1 MQNADTDYLTVP
13 TGDRMK
19 VNEDGSGDYSKE
31 NTMIMSMAENSI
43 KKSYISED
51 IIRVGEMEVGF
62 EADGYKSSVHNRV
75 KFSDPKFKDW
85 TVEERTREYIKD
97 KKSQCKSNNIPWK
110 LEAYHI
116 HAMEEAFPTC
126 MFFPELGPLVYTE
139 VNQDSTANID
149 RLDPDPTVGYVEGNV
164 RRISWKANSIKSN
177 YRGELILA
185 VGKGM
190 QRAGL

>member
-1 MQNADTDYLTVP
+1 
-13 TGDRMK
+13 MK

-43 KKSYISED
+43 KNSYRSED

-85 TVEERTREYIKD
+85 TVEERTSVYIASR
-97 KKSQCKSNNIPWK
+97 KSQCEKRNIPWK

-126 MFFPELGPLVYTE
+126 MFFPELGPLVYSPSGE
-139 VNQDSTANID
+139 PEDSTANID

-164 RRISWKANSIKSN
+164 RRISWKANCIKSK
-177 YRGELILA
+177 YGGELILA